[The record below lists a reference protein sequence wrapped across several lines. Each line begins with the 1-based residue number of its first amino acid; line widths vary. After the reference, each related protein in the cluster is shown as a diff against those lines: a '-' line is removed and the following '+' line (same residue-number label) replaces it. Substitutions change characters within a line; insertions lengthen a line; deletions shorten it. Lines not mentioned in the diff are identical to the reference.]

1 MFLILSADEYQGF
14 NINFTTA
21 VKNNILEDSL
31 FSRLLYSTDYYTTSG
46 LYLRNYNK
54 EKLACIEKDILTA
67 YRSSKTK
74 TFSLTEHAA
83 NNSLLKISGVWE
95 SGSAIGLAYKFS
107 HLF

>member
-1 MFLILSADEYQGF
+1 MFLILSADHYQGF

-21 VKNNILEDSL
+21 VKNNILEDST

-46 LYLRNYNK
+46 LYLRNYTK
-54 EKLACIEKDILTA
+54 EKLAHIEKDILAA

-74 TFSLTEHAA
+74 TYSLTEHAA

-95 SGSAIGLAYKFS
+95 TDTSVGLAYKFS